1 MESLKDFYFR
11 LSIKNR
17 IALLCFCYSLCMIAA
32 TILGRSES
40 HLIRWG
46 SLAVF
51 ILLGAF
57 FGMLNVWG
65 ISGSIERVIAYLE
78 KMANGD
84 LSQKIVALRNNEI
97 SLIIKTISKVQD
109 NMRTMISALQTT
121 SSELSGAAGD
131 LRRTSETMAKGA
143 EDAVGQSASV
153 VHAVEELSSVSTDI
167 AGNCQLMA
175 GKASETKASTMA
187 GERTIGEMSQMM
199 EEIGKMVTDTTRAV
213 ESLGTNSNQIGEIIG
228 TIEDIADQT
237 NLLALNAAIE
247 AARAGEQGRGFA
259 VVADEVRTLAERT
272 TAATR
277 EIHKIIEVLQGDVKN
292 VVFSMGQS
300 SESFK
305 NGEQRVRL
313 SRQAISE
320 IKSHIEVLTE
330 SVDQV
335 ATAIEEQSATTSG
348 VRNNI
353 RAISEV
359 IDNVSRGSRETD
371 RAASDLAHAATQ
383 LRSITGNFKI

>member
-1 MESLKDFYFR
+1 MVPAVLK
-11 LSIKNR
+11 
-17 IALLCFCYSLCMIAA
+17 
-32 TILGRSES
+32 
-40 HLIRWG
+40 
-46 SLAVF
+46 
-51 ILLGAF
+51 
-57 FGMLNVWG
+57 
-65 ISGSIERVIAYLE
+65 
-78 KMANGD
+78 
-84 LSQKIVALRNNEI
+84 
-97 SLIIKTISKVQD
+97 
-109 NMRTMISALQTT
+109 
-121 SSELSGAAGD
+121 
-131 LRRTSETMAKGA
+131 
-143 EDAVGQSASV
+143 
-153 VHAVEELSSVSTDI
+153 LSSVSTDI

-175 GKASETKASTMA
+175 NKASETKASTMA

-199 EEIGKMVTDTTRAV
+199 DEIGKMVTDTTRAV
-213 ESLGTNSNQIGEIIG
+213 ESLGSNSNQIGEIIG

-272 TAATR
+272 TAATK
-277 EIHKIIEVLQGDVKN
+277 EIHKIIEVLQSDVKN
-292 VVFSMGQS
+292 VVSSMGQS
-300 SESFK
+300 SVSFK

-330 SVDQV
+330 SVEQV

-371 RAASDLAHAATQ
+371 RAASDLAHAAGQ
-383 LRSITGNFKI
+383 LKTITSNFKV